1 LRLDLQQL
9 TVPETARVLNSTPLG
24 EVVAPRVVYRH
35 LNRAGLKIGD
45 GRTIHL
51 VRYAAWLC
59 RVRSEPKPEPGSE
72 RGDYEKVK
80 ASAAQRA
87 RNISEA
93 GRDISGD
100 DWVRPPK
107 DQARKDAATMSF
119 RAFCDAYF
127 PQLFHL
133 PWSED
138 HLRVMAK
145 IERSV
150 LEGELFAMAMP
161 RGSGKTTLC
170 EMGCLW
176 AMMIGAHE
184 FVVLIGSDESHAADM
199 LDSIKSEL
207 ENNDLLDEDWSEV
220 TGPIRALEGIHQ
232 RAKGQL
238 FNGDRTHIGWTSGE
252 VVLPTVPGSM
262 ASGGIIRVGGI
273 TGRIRGMKFKRPDG
287 RSVRPSLV
295 LVDDPQ
301 TDESAK
307 SPSQCATRE
316 AILSGAILG
325 LAGPGKKIA
334 GLMTVT
340 VVQQDDMADRM
351 LDRTKHPAWQGERTR
366 MVYSFPKNEALWAKY
381 FDLRRAGQAEGT
393 GTLAATRFYEQN
405 RGDMDDGSAV
415 SWPARHDPGELS
427 AIQHAMNIRCDRG
440 DAAFYAEYQNEPL
453 PSLTDHMEVL
463 TPEVIKSKSS
473 GHKRGVV
480 PERTQHVTAFIDVQQ
495 TILYWMVCAWDENFG
510 GSIIDYGTHPEQGRN
525 YFTMRDAQR
534 TIQIEHRESAFEAN
548 LYSALD
554 KCVTM
559 LCTRE
564 YRFDDGTPQRIARLM
579 IDANWGASTDI
590 VYQFC
595 RTTPFGSIAM
605 PSHGRYVGASSLPYS
620 EYATRLGD
628 RVGPNWRVPGTAGKR
643 AVRHCNYDTN
653 FWKSF
658 AAARFQTKV
667 GEAGC
672 LTVFAGHDH
681 GLLCDHLLAEAP
693 VRTEARGRVVDEW
706 KTVNIGQDNHWLDC
720 LVGNCVAASMLGVRT
735 VGVES
740 QNRQRKKYGGAST
753 AGSGPA
759 IVSSTRKSYGSQTVG
774 VSDDSPVR

>member
-1 LRLDLQQL
+1 M
-9 TVPETARVLNSTPLG
+9 LNSTPVG
-24 EVVAPRVVYRH
+24 EVIAPRVVYRH
-35 LNRAGLKIGD
+35 LNRAGLKVGD

-51 VRYAAWLC
+51 VRYAAWLFN
-59 RVRSEPKPEPGSE
+59 VRSESVPEAGSE
-72 RGDYEKVK
+72 RADYEKVK
-80 ASAAQRA
+80 AAAAQRS
-87 RNISEA
+87 RSISEA
-93 GRDISGD
+93 GRDISAEE
-100 DWVRPPK
+100 WIRPPK
-107 DQARKDAATMSF
+107 DQGRKDAATMSF
-119 RAFCDAYF
+119 QAFCDSYF

-138 HLRVMAK
+138 HMRVIEK
-145 IERSV
+145 IERAV

-170 EMGCLW
+170 EMACLW
-176 AMMIGAHE
+176 ALMIGSHE
-184 FVVLIGSDESHAADM
+184 FITLVGSDEGHAADM

-238 FNGDRTHIGWTSGE
+238 FNGERTHIGWTSGE
-252 VVLPTVPGSM
+252 IVLPTVPGSM

-366 MVYSFPKNEALWAKY
+366 MVYRFPDNEVLWAKY
-381 FDLRRAGQAEGT
+381 FDMRRSGQAEGT
-393 GTLAATRFYEQN
+393 GTAAATQFYAEN
-405 RGDMDDGSAV
+405 REAMDAGVVV
-415 SWPARHDPGELS
+415 SWPARHDPSELS

-440 DAAFYAEYQNEPL
+440 DNAFFAEYQNEPL
-453 PSLTDHMEVL
+453 PALTDQMEVL
-463 TPEVIKSKSS
+463 TAEAINKKKN
-473 GHKRGVV
+473 GYKRGVV
-480 PERTQHVTAFIDVQQ
+480 PAKTTHLTGFIDVQQ
-495 TILYWMVCAWDENFG
+495 NMLFWMVCSWEDDFS
-510 GSIIDYGTHPEQGRN
+510 GSIIDYGTHPEQGRA
-525 YFTMRDAQR
+525 YFTMRDAKR

-548 LYSALD
+548 LYAALD
-554 KCVTM
+554 KCVTV
-559 LCTRE
+559 LAGRE
-564 YRFDDGTPQRIARLM
+564 YRQDDGTTMRLERLM

-595 RTTPFGSIAM
+595 RATPFASLVM
-605 PSHGRYVGASSLPYS
+605 PSHGRYVGASSLPFS
-620 EYATRLGD
+620 EWAKRLGD
-628 RVGPNWRVPGTAGKR
+628 RVGPNWRVPGSAGKR
-643 AVRHCNYDTN
+643 AVRHCLYDTN

-658 AAARFQTKV
+658 MASRFATSV
-667 GEAGC
+667 GEPGC
-672 LTVFAGHDH
+672 LTLFGHYEH
-681 GLLCDHLLAEAP
+681 GLLIDHLLAEAP

-706 KTVNIGQDNHWLDC
+706 KTKMVGQDNHWLDC

-740 QNRQRKKYGGAST
+740 TAGPRKKYGAANG
-753 AGSGPA
+753 
-759 IVSSTRKSYGSQTVG
+759 QTQ
-774 VSDDSPVR
+774 VRPSFGTTGQRR

>member
-1 LRLDLQQL
+1 M
-9 TVPETARVLNSTPLG
+9 LNSTPVG
-24 EVVAPRVVYRH
+24 EVIAPRVVYRH
-35 LNRAGLKIGD
+35 LNRAGLKVGD
-45 GRTIHL
+45 GRTVHL
-51 VRYAAWLC
+51 VRYAAWLFN
-59 RVRSEPKPEPGSE
+59 VRGEARPEPGSE
-72 RGDYEKVK
+72 RSDYEKVK
-80 ASAAQRA
+80 ASAAKRA

-93 GRDISGD
+93 GRDIAEEE
-100 DWVRPPK
+100 WVRPPK
-107 DQARKDAATMSF
+107 DQQRKDAATMGF

-127 PQLFHL
+127 PMLFHM

-138 HLRVMAK
+138 HLRVMSK

-176 AMMIGAHE
+176 ALIIGAHE
-184 FVVLIGSDESHAADM
+184 FVTLIGSDEGHAADM
-199 LDSIKSEL
+199 LESIKSEL
-207 ENNDLLDEDWSEV
+207 ENNDLLDEDWSEI

-238 FNGDRTHIGWTSGE
+238 FSGDRTHIGWTSGE
-252 VVLPTVPGSM
+252 IVLPTVPGSM

-287 RSVRPSLV
+287 RSVRPSLI

-351 LDRTKHPAWQGERTR
+351 LDRTKHPAWQGERTK
-366 MVYSFPKNEALWAKY
+366 MVYAFPKNESLWAAY
-381 FDLRRAGQAEGT
+381 TDIRRAGQAEGS
-393 GTLAATRFYEQN
+393 GTMAATKFYEAN
-405 RGDMDDGSAV
+405 REAMDEGSQV
-415 SWPARHDPGELS
+415 SWPARHDPSELS

-440 DAAFYAEYQNEPL
+440 DNAFYAEYQNEPL

-463 TPEVIKSKSS
+463 SAEVINKKRN
-473 GHKRGVV
+473 GYKRGVI
-480 PERTQHVTAFIDVQQ
+480 PAKTTRITAFIDVQQ
-495 TILYWMVCAWDENFG
+495 TILYWMVCAWEDNFS
-510 GSIIDYGTHPEQGRN
+510 GSIIDYGTHPEQGRG
-525 YFTMRDAQR
+525 YFTMRDAQK

-548 LYSALD
+548 LYAALD
-554 KCVTM
+554 RCVTM
-559 LCTRE
+559 LLTRE
-564 YRFDDGTPQRIARLM
+564 YRSDDGTPQRIEKM
-579 IDANWGASTDI
+579 MVDANWGASTDI

-595 RTTPFGSIAM
+595 RTSPMGSIVM
-605 PSHGRYVGASSLPYS
+605 PSHGRYVGASSLPFS
-620 EYATRLGD
+620 EYSKRLGD
-628 RVGPNWRVPGTAGKR
+628 RVGPNWRIPGTAGKR
-643 AVRHCNYDTN
+643 AVRHCVYDTN

-658 AAARFQTKV
+658 ATARFQTV
-667 GEAGC
+667 IGEPGC
-672 LTVFAGHDH
+672 LSVFSDYEH
-681 GLLCDHLLAEAP
+681 GLLIDHLLAEAP

-706 KTVNIGQDNHWLDC
+706 KTKIVGQDNHWLDC
-720 LVGNCVAASMLGVRT
+720 LVGCCVSASVSGVRT
-735 VGVES
+735 VGVEPQS
-740 QNRQRKKYGGAST
+740 GPRRKYGAREAT
-753 AGSGPA
+753 TPN
-759 IVSSTRKSYGSQTVG
+759 TRKSYGKESFGGTG
-774 VSDDSPVR
+774 LDSVR